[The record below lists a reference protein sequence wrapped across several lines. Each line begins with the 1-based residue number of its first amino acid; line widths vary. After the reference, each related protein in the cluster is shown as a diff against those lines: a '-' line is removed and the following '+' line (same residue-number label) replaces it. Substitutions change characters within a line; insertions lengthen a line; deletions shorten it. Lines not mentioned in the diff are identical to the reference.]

1 MKIDGVAKKY
11 NLSTATLRYY
21 ERNGLLGPIKRVNG
35 IRHFEESDLQRIEF
49 ILCVK
54 ECGMTL
60 GQIKHFI
67 EMFQKGDQTLTER
80 LTVLENQL
88 AQSKQKMQQLRQ
100 SMQHLEGKIDDVKL
114 LIDENVYV
122 K

>member
-35 IRHFEESDLQRIEF
+35 IRYFEESDLQRIEF

-60 GQIKHFI
+60 GQIRHFI